1 MADSKR
7 KVLRSVFLD
16 REVDETLRQAAS
28 RRHISKSGLIRTHVE
43 QGIDAERAYGQ
54 AKQRSAGDPY
64 GEGECEITL
73 KFDSRPQNLYYVD
86 ILLEY

>member
-16 REVDETLRQAAS
+16 REVEETLRQAAS

-43 QGIDAERAYGQ
+43 QGIDAERASGQ
-54 AKQRSAGDPY
+54 AKQGQPEIRMEKVNVKSRSSSTPAPKTY
-64 GEGECEITL
+64 TTL
-73 KFDSRPQNLYYVD
+73 IYF
-86 ILLEY
+86 